1 LNGIGFKKDIYLL
14 FSYLSYGRGKMKYLT
29 TIDTVSLQIDTY
41 DEVTRNLIADGIFH
55 LLHTNK
61 LYIAQKDYPINL
73 HSNFF
78 IREYEIYS
86 LYVVLASIRMGSFS
100 MKNPVNNIVTTTYY
114 IAIEFAGLKRYHEQ
128 LDAISDKT
136 LLSVCAYLNSRNIY
150 YKLTGLDI
158 SIDLQTKFENVLV
171 LCTKRSPKTSYY
183 TANEAQ
189 YYATTQYIEKI
200 PNGYKDEVVQR
211 SYLYDKSFKEN
222 LPYVLTRFEL
232 KLQQKFF
239 HNYRDTLVYSISK
252 AFEKYHVMYVPV
264 KKERQYLME
273 QYDKYAILRDRDIKR
288 IGFDNYRCYFDIT
301 VVNSFITR
309 IFSIKE
315 QDLLSS

>member
-1 LNGIGFKKDIYLL
+1 
-14 FSYLSYGRGKMKYLT
+14 MKYLT
-29 TIDTVSLQIDTY
+29 TIDTVSLQIDSH
-41 DEVTRNLIADGIFH
+41 DEVTRNFIADGILR
-55 LLHTNK
+55 LLQTNK

-78 IREYEIYS
+78 IREYDIY
-86 LYVVLASIRMGSFS
+86 YHNVVLVSIRMGSFS
-100 MKNPVNNIVTTTYY
+100 MKNTLNNIVTTYY

-128 LDAISDKT
+128 LDTISNNT
-136 LLSVCAYLNSRNIY
+136 LLSICAYLNSRNIF

-158 SIDLQTKFENVLV
+158 SIDLHTKFENVLA

-183 TANEAQ
+183 TAHEAQ
-189 YYATTQYIEKI
+189 YYETTQYIEKI

-211 SYLYDKSFKEN
+211 SYLYDKSLKEN
-222 LPYVLTRFEL
+222 LPYALTRFEL

-239 HNYRDTLVYSISK
+239 NNYRDTLMYSIFK
-252 AFEKYHVMYVPV
+252 VFEKYHVMYVPV

-273 QYDKYAILRDRDIKR
+273 QYDNHAILRDRDIKR
-288 IGFDNYRCYFDIT
+288 IGFDNHRCYVDIT
-301 VVNSFITR
+301 VVNSFIVR
-309 IFSIKE
+309 MFSVKE

>member
-1 LNGIGFKKDIYLL
+1 
-14 FSYLSYGRGKMKYLT
+14 MKYLT

-41 DEVTRNLIADGIFH
+41 DEVTRNFIVDGILS
-55 LLHTNK
+55 LLHKNK

-78 IREYEIYS
+78 IREYKIYS
-86 LYVVLASIRMGSFS
+86 QGVVLASIRMGSFS
-100 MKNPVNNIVTTTYY
+100 MKNTLNNIVTTYY
-114 IAIEFAGLKRYHEQ
+114 IAVEFAGLKRYHDQ
-128 LDAISDKT
+128 TDAITNKT
-136 LLSVCAYLNSRNIY
+136 LLGICAYLNSRNIF

-158 SIDLQTKFENVLV
+158 SIDLHTKFENVLA

-183 TANEAQ
+183 MANEAQ
-189 YYATTQYIEKI
+189 FYPTTYYIEKI
-200 PNGYKDEVVQR
+200 SEGNEDEVVQR

-222 LPYVLTRFEL
+222 LPYAITRFEL
-232 KLQQKFF
+232 KLEQKFF
-239 HNYRDTLVYSISK
+239 NKYRDTLVYSIAK
-252 AFEKYHVMYVPV
+252 TFKKYHVMYVPV

-273 QYDKYAILRDRDIKR
+273 QYDNHAILRDRDIKR
-288 IGFDNYRCYFDIT
+288 IGFDNYRCHFDIT
-301 VVNSFITR
+301 VVNSFIVR